1 MASDNPAMKNSR
13 NKEETK
19 NNSLNIAFIH
29 PDLGIGG
36 AERLVC
42 DAALAL
48 QLRGHTVRLYTSHHD
63 TSHCFK
69 ETADG
74 TLWVRAVG
82 DWLPRHTLKRFY
94 AFWAYVRMIYVAVYL
109 SLFAADPDFV
119 PDVIVCDQVSACI
132 PFLRLLC
139 RGSVRILFY
148 CHFPDML
155 LTQRKS
161 FLKKLYRFPLDWLE
175 EYTTG
180 MFLIF
185 YQIAFFSERIFFL
198 FFFIL
203 FA

>member
-1 MASDNPAMKNSR
+1 MKRQKLNIDDHT
-13 NKEETK
+13 NDKEKTK
-19 NNSLNIAFIH
+19 FNIAFIH

-48 QLRGHTVRLYTSHHD
+48 QGRGHVIRLYTSHHEA
-63 TSHCFK
+63 SHCFK

-74 TLWVRAVG
+74 TLDVTAVG
-82 DWLPRHTLKRFY
+82 DWLPRHTFGRCF
-94 AFWAYVRMIYVAVYL
+94 AFWAYVRMIYV
-109 SLFAADPDFV
+109 SLYVALFCPV

-132 PFLRLLC
+132 PVLRLLC
-139 RGSVRILFY
+139 SKKTRVLFY

-161 FLKKLYRFPLDWLE
+161 WMKRFYRAPLDWLE

-180 MFLIF
+180 TFCFLRSPLVSDSFLIF
-185 YQIAFFSERIFFL
+185 Y
-198 FFFIL
+198 
-203 FA
+203 

>member
-1 MASDNPAMKNSR
+1 MSTDPKKDNDKNC
-13 NKEETK
+13 
-19 NNSLNIAFIH
+19 LNIAFIH

-36 AERLVC
+36 AERLIC

-48 QLRGHTVRLYTSHHD
+48 QSRGHTVRLYTSHHD
-63 TSHCFK
+63 SAHCFK

-109 SLFAADPDFV
+109 MLFDGGFV

-139 RGSVRILFY
+139 RPSCRVLFY

-161 FLKKLYRFPLDWLE
+161 FFKKLYRFPLDRLE

-180 MFLIF
+180 M
-185 YQIAFFSERIFFL
+185 
-198 FFFIL
+198 
-203 FA
+203 